1 MPPQITKTFPFM
13 PRQYNRPAL
22 NEDADETED
31 STDEGWRDG
40 AHEIAAVRY
49 GVEATAWRLDPAHGG
64 GVRVEL
70 ADHAGRRV
78 VEVTRDAVLEVDF
91 GGMGAAVGMCP
102 VYALLH
108 ERGHSA
114 SVGLDIDT
122 DRDPDIS
129 GPVLSP
135 EDLRDHLNRLLAV
148 VAEEVDCHFVRVRP
162 DGDAHVE
169 VRTHEGFAYAV
180 SPTATRLATVAPG
193 EGERVHLWNP
203 VTAGWQGRLD
213 VPGACALAF
222 VGDHELCV
230 GCDDGQVVRLR
241 YGRSQTWTERARVH
255 DPEHAVFAPRLAEAR
270 SSDGRWLVRATSRS
284 VRSYLVG

>member
-1 MPPQITKTFPFM
+1 M
-13 PRQYNRPAL
+13 N
-22 NEDADETED
+22 DDVDDTEVA
-31 STDEGWRDG
+31 SGAGWRDG
-40 AHEIAAVRY
+40 AHAIAEVRY
-49 GVEATAWRLDPAHGG
+49 GVQASAWRLSAAHGG

-78 VEVTRDAVLEVDF
+78 VDVTRDAVLEVDF

-114 SVGLDIDT
+114 SVGIDIDT
-122 DRDPDIS
+122 DRDPDLS

-135 EDLRDHLNRLLAV
+135 EDLRDHLNTLLAAI
-148 VAEEVDCHFVRVRP
+148 AEEVDCHFVRVRP
-162 DGDAHVE
+162 DGGSHVE
-169 VRTHEGFAYAV
+169 VRTHAGFAYAI
-180 SPTATRLATVAPG
+180 SPTAARLATVAPG
-193 EGERVHLWNP
+193 AGERVHLWNP

-230 GCDDGQVVRLR
+230 GCEDGQVVRLR
-241 YGRSQTWTERARVH
+241 YGRSQTWTERAREVA
-255 DPEHAVFAPRLAEAR
+255 PTHAVFAPRTDEAR
-270 SSDGRWLVRATSRS
+270 SADGRWLVRATTQS

>member
-1 MPPQITKTFPFM
+1 MTNSFPFTR
-13 PRQYNRPAL
+13 RQYNRVAL
-22 NEDADETED
+22 NDDVDDTEDA
-31 STDEGWRDG
+31 TDEGWRDG
-40 AHEIAAVRY
+40 AHAIAEVRY
-49 GVEATAWRLDPAHGG
+49 GVQATAWRLDAAHGG

-78 VEVTRDAVLEVDF
+78 VEVSRDAVLEVDF

-108 ERGHSA
+108 DRGHSA
-114 SVGLDIDT
+114 SVGIDIDT
-122 DRDPDIS
+122 DRDPDLS

-135 EDLRDHLNRLLAV
+135 EELRDHLNTLLAA
-148 VAEEVDCHFVRVRP
+148 VADAVDCHFVRVRP
-162 DGDAHVE
+162 DGGSHVE
-169 VRTHEGFAYAV
+169 VRTHRDFAYAV
-180 SPTATRLATVAPG
+180 SPTAARLATVAPG
-193 EGERVHLWNP
+193 AGERVHLWNP

-222 VGDHELCV
+222 VGDHELVV

-241 YGRSQTWTERARVH
+241 YGRSQTWTERAREV
-255 DPEHAVFAPRLAEAR
+255 DPTHAVFAARPAEAR
-270 SSDGRWLVRATSRS
+270 SSDGRWLVRATSQS